1 MVYVHVISKGGV
13 NMKKMLIVGMVIIGS
28 LALIAGCA
36 NPLADDEGG
45 TAAARSVSGLELETG
60 LGQID
65 VSWLELSGNFREYQL
80 RITPEGGDTELHI
93 LGRKD
98 EGERISFTAS
108 DLSPGTEYSFEVRIV
123 ANNGRVAEAGPS
135 DTATALG
142 LNDVTVENFSVSG
155 GVGSITATW
164 IDPKGA
170 WDTVELVLSSEGQA
184 DQELSVEKGTERAVF
199 SGGLESGEYTITARI
214 AIDGT
219 ASTKYAEASDD
230 VEGLDD
236 AVIGMTIVWTD
247 DQFAGRFLHMFNV
260 EVPEGE
266 EEIADT
272 DWPGVQSTNYFGVNT
287 VTLDGAIGASV
298 IVHNDAGQQTQ
309 DIILSGGGT
318 YLFESNLMRTATAAS
333 GVTVRWPE
341 EIDGKSYN
349 RVWYWDVEGAGNADS
364 KYGWDTRPDLTA
376 VDGWFEYTIAD
387 ATAVGSFRPDDG
399 SGAEFSALPI
409 SSAGI
414 WEFQSTDK
422 TEVTYSFV
430 KQ

>member
-1 MVYVHVISKGGV
+1 
-13 NMKKMLIVGMVIIGS
+13 MKKMLIAGIVILGA

-36 NPLADDEGG
+36 NPLADSDGG
-45 TAAARSVSGLELETG
+45 TAAGRSVSGLELEAG

-80 RITPEGGDTELHI
+80 RITPEGGDTELHM

-98 EGERISFTAS
+98 DGEKISFTAS
-108 DLSPGTEYSFEVRIV
+108 DLVSGTEYSFEVRII
-123 ANNGRVAEAGPS
+123 ANNGRVAEAGTS
-135 DTATALG
+135 DVATPLG
-142 LNDVTVENFSVSG
+142 LDDVAVLDFSVSG

-164 IDPKGA
+164 TDPKGA
-170 WDTVELVLSSEGQA
+170 WDTVELLLSSEGKD
-184 DQELSVEKGTERAVF
+184 DQEMSVEKGTERAVF
-199 SGGLESGEYTITARI
+199 SDDLESGEYTITARI

-219 ASTKYAEASDD
+219 QSTKSAEASDD

-236 AVIGMTIVWTD
+236 AVIGMTFVWTD
-247 DQFAGRFLHMFNV
+247 DQFAGRYLHMFNV

-266 EEIADT
+266 DGIDDT
-272 DWPGVQSTNYFGVNT
+272 TWPGVQSTNYFGVNT

-298 IVHNDAGQQTQ
+298 LIHTNSGTQTP
-309 DIILSGGGT
+309 DLVLSGGGT
-318 YLFESNLMRTATAAS
+318 YLFESNLIRTASADS

-349 RVWYWDVEGAGNADS
+349 RVWYWDAEGADDIGDW
-364 KYGWDTRPDLTA
+364 GGRPDLTA

-387 ATAVGSFRPDDG
+387 ATAVGNFRPDDG
-399 SGAEFSALPI
+399 TGNEFSPLPI
-409 SSAGI
+409 SSAGT
-414 WEFQSTDK
+414 WVFESTDK
-422 TEVTYSFV
+422 AEVSYSFE